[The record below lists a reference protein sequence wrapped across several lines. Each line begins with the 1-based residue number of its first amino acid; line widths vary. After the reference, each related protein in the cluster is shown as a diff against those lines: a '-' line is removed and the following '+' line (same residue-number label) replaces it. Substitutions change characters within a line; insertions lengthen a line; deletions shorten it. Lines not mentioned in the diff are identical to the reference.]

1 MSAIEQSHLLKVFPD
16 AKRSGSNGWYM
27 ASCPAHNDNKPSLAV
42 IDAPNEPYGLHW
54 ECKALCTNEA
64 VEAALSEQGRLPE
77 RSANGNGNHQ
87 PQKKREVDW
96 YDYTD
101 ENGAFLFQTV
111 RYEPKDFKQRT
122 RGTHN
127 EWIWTI
133 KNLPKVLFHL
143 PAVMKADEIVL
154 VEGEKDALTADR
166 LGFVGTTAPC
176 GAKAAWL
183 DAYTKALHGK
193 NVTIIADIDQNFA
206 GQIRGQVVAKAL
218 HGKVASFRVIEMP
231 NRPEGVWKW
240 DLTKWV
246 EAGGTSE
253 QLRKLIDDAPQWTPN
268 STPQSFP
275 VESVSLKEYLE
286 KTEEKRPYIVEDLF
300 YQGIS
305 HQFMGTI
312 KAGKTTFLLRCV
324 KAILSGDDFL
334 GKATNPAN
342 VLYVTEQPKASFE
355 SQLLESGIYS
365 DDNVRELYIIDVAML
380 GIMDWPTRAQFIRDE
395 AKRRDCGLVVI
406 DTFVKIA
413 LVNDIAN
420 AGEMNRVMEAI
431 TPLVNIDGRAL
442 TLGWH
447 ERKSGGRI
455 VEAAAGTAAGGGTV
469 DLIYRLQTPGGES
482 EKTRKRT
489 LESIGRLPAMGSDE
503 AVVIELSEELH
514 GEYRVIGDRVSAKR
528 ATNEQRVLDVVPEQE
543 PGIGK
548 FEIVSRINQD
558 AKKRNYVAPSK
569 TTIGRT
575 IDRLVAQGPLVKS
588 PTEDRAG
595 NERRPHG
602 LYYASNVP
610 F

>member
-1 MSAIEQSHLLKVFPD
+1 
-16 AKRSGSNGWYM
+16 
-27 ASCPAHNDNKPSLAV
+27 
-42 IDAPNEPYGLHW
+42 
-54 ECKALCTNEA
+54 
-64 VEAALSEQGRLPE
+64 
-77 RSANGNGNHQ
+77 
-87 PQKKREVDW
+87 
-96 YDYTD
+96 
-101 ENGAFLFQTV
+101 
-111 RYEPKDFKQRT
+111 
-122 RGTHN
+122 
-127 EWIWTI
+127 
-133 KNLPKVLFHL
+133 
-143 PAVMKADEIVL
+143 
-154 VEGEKDALTADR
+154 
-166 LGFVGTTAPC
+166 
-176 GAKAAWL
+176 
-183 DAYTKALHGK
+183 
-193 NVTIIADIDQNFA
+193 
-206 GQIRGQVVAKAL
+206 
-218 HGKVASFRVIEMP
+218 
-231 NRPEGVWKW
+231 
-240 DLTKWV
+240 
-246 EAGGTSE
+246 
-253 QLRKLIDDAPQWTPN
+253 
-268 STPQSFP
+268 
-275 VESVSLKEYLE
+275 
-286 KTEEKRPYIVEDLF
+286 
-300 YQGIS
+300 
-305 HQFMGTI
+305 
-312 KAGKTTFLLRCV
+312 
-324 KAILSGDDFL
+324 
-334 GKATNPAN
+334 
-342 VLYVTEQPKASFE
+342 
-355 SQLLESGIYS
+355 
-365 DDNVRELYIIDVAML
+365 
-380 GIMDWPTRAQFIRDE
+380 MDWPTRAQFIRDE